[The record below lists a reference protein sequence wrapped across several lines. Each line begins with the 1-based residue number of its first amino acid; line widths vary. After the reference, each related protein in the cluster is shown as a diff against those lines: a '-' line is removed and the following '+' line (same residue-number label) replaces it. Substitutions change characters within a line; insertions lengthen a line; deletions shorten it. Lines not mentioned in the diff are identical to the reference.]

1 MKSLIHPPKVS
12 IVIPTFNRAEYA
24 REAIE
29 KSLAQTADCEIILV
43 NHGSTDH
50 TDDVAKEFGDQ
61 IVYVKRDNDFGPH
74 YCWLDGIMHATS
86 DFIHMQFDD
95 DWIEPNYISECM
107 RLMTSETGFVFSNN
121 AMYYD
126 ETDEMVAKPHD
137 GPMKGTGIYNSSTI
151 ERWFMKRLISPA
163 AMIYRRSDLI
173 DALYQGNL
181 PFSNNHYHG
190 VGPDLYVTLLCL
202 LRYPKFGFVDE
213 HLAIFR
219 AHPGS
224 ISVTARA
231 EAKTARSIKNA
242 YQEVR
247 RHYKELKYLKK
258 RRSLVDRWPKLHQLT
273 DKIPRTREIR
283 KMINK
288 NEK

>member
-1 MKSLIHPPKVS
+1 MKRVSHPPTVS
-12 IVIPTFNRAEYA
+12 IVIPTFNRADFA

-50 TDDVAKEFGDQ
+50 TDDVAKEFGEQ
-61 IVYVKRDNDFGPH
+61 IVYVKRDKDFGPH
-74 YCWLDGIMHATS
+74 FCWLDGVMHSTS
-86 DFIHMQFDD
+86 DFVHMQFDD
-95 DWIEPNYISECM
+95 DWIEPRYVSECM
-107 RLMTSETGFVFSNN
+107 QLMTPETGFVFSSN
-121 AMYYD
+121 AIYYD
-126 ETDEMVAKPHD
+126 ETDKMEAEPHT
-137 GPMKGTGIYNSSTI
+137 GPMKGTGIYSSSAM
-151 ERWFMKRLISPA
+151 ERWFMKRLISPG

-181 PFSNNHYHG
+181 PFSANHYHG

-224 ISVTARA
+224 ITVNART
-231 EAKTARSIKNA
+231 EIKTARSIKKA
-242 YQEVR
+242 YREVR
-247 RHYKELKYLKK
+247 RHYKELKHLKR
-258 RRSLVDRWPKLHQLT
+258 RRSLIDRLPKLHYLT
-273 DKIPRTREIR
+273 DRVPRTREIR
-283 KMINK
+283 RMIHK
-288 NEK
+288 GEK